1 MFAYRRLLRL
11 WKAFGKDE
19 DDLRRGSNGR
29 NSDLSDA
36 SSWTGI
42 TISSGRVTVVNWS
55 NLGLA
60 GAVPA
65 EVGALSALTV
75 LWLFNNE
82 LSGLLPEKLGDLMR

>member
-1 MFAYRRLLRL
+1 MASVNFCS
-11 WKAFGKDE
+11 GVV
-19 DDLRRGSNGR
+19 LRRNLNCLEQR
-29 NSDLSDA
+29 D
-36 SSWTGI
+36 
-42 TISSGRVTVVNWS
+42 
-55 NLGLA
+55 LGLA